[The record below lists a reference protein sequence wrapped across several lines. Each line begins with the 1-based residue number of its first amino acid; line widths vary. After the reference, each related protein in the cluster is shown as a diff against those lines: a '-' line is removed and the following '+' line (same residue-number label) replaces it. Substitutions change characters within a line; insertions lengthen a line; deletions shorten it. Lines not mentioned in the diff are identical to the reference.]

1 MSLPYAVLIP
11 MMPAGAHGSVTGLYS
26 LSRGLGISLGPLLG
40 GVAIEVAGD
49 DYRWVWLVCAA
60 AIIAS
65 LLPLWRLRD
74 Q

>member
-1 MSLPYAVLIP
+1 
-11 MMPAGAHGSVTGLYS
+11 
-26 LSRGLGISLGPLLG
+26 LG
-40 GVAIEVAGD
+40 GVAIEAAGE

-65 LLPLWRLRD
+65 LLPLRRLRD

>member
-1 MSLPYAVLIP
+1 
-11 MMPAGAHGSVTGLYS
+11 MMPAGAHGAVTGLYS

-40 GVAIEVAGD
+40 GVAIEAAGE
-49 DYRWVWLVCAA
+49 DYRWVWLVCAV

-65 LLPLWRLRD
+65 LLALWRLRD